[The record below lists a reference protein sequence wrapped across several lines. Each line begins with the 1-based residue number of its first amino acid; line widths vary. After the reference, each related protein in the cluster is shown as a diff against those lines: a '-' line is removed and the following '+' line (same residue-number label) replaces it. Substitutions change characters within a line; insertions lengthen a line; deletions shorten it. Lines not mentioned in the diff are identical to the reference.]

1 MRIAAIRARLGQML
15 AHPAIFLLGV
25 NAVCA
30 ILGLAQFAYT
40 LAILR
45 PVDFAVIGVL
55 AAIGG
60 VMTGLLDLKLADL
73 TTRLFF
79 AVPKSEPERR
89 GALLAASLV
98 LHVAMGL
105 AASALAYGAAI
116 LAAPRLLTAAPELWW
131 IAVMATRLGSV
142 YPMAA
147 LTTFL
152 RLLGAFQ
159 VSGWFRLATQTASTA
174 ITIVALSISPD
185 LTGYFAGAAAVTVLT
200 LVTAMATAALHVR
213 GVLGSPLVY
222 MPRSGAFRAFF
233 ASGFFLAGGS
243 LAGVSKLLSRSCD
256 TLIVASFGNDTLT
269 GLYRVARQ
277 GYDTLAGVTDAVHQ
291 FYTPTIVDCV
301 TRGRWAEFR
310 KHRNRLMLMGLAAVL
325 GAVLG
330 SWYVLRPLATT
341 YYPQYSPALTAFE
354 IFAPLL
360 FVTLGIHGW
369 LWPALVASG
378 RIWCFGVLG
387 ILGALVQLGALALLT
402 RFGPFDLGIAAMT
415 AWLMAATNYGP
426 LLAERFSQ
434 RARK

>member
-1 MRIAAIRARLGQML
+1 M
-15 AHPAIFLLGV
+15 
-25 NAVCA
+25 
-30 ILGLAQFAYT
+30 
-40 LAILR
+40 
-45 PVDFAVIGVL
+45 
-55 AAIGG
+55 
-60 VMTGLLDLKLADL
+60 
-73 TTRLFF
+73 
-79 AVPKSEPERR
+79 
-89 GALLAASLV
+89 
-98 LHVAMGL
+98 
-105 AASALAYGAAI
+105 
-116 LAAPRLLTAAPELWW
+116 
-131 IAVMATRLGSV
+131 
-142 YPMAA
+142 
-147 LTTFL
+147 
-152 RLLGAFQ
+152 
-159 VSGWFRLATQTASTA
+159 
-174 ITIVALSISPD
+174 
-185 LTGYFAGAAAVTVLT
+185 
-200 LVTAMATAALHVR
+200 
-213 GVLGSPLVY
+213 
-222 MPRSGAFRAFF
+222 
-233 ASGFFLAGGS
+233 
-243 LAGVSKLLSRSCD
+243 AGVSKLLSRSCD

>member
-1 MRIAAIRARLGQML
+1 MIFAALRRRLGQML
-15 AHPAIFLLGV
+15 AHPVIFLLAV
-25 NAVCA
+25 NVTCA
-30 ILGLAQFAYT
+30 ILGLVQFAYT
-40 LAILR
+40 LTILQ
-45 PVDFAVIGVL
+45 PADFAVIGVL

-73 TTRLFF
+73 TTRLYFG
-79 AVPKSEPERR
+79 VPKSEPERR

-159 VSGWFRLATQTASTA
+159 VSGWLRLATQVASTA

-185 LTGYFAGAAAVTVLT
+185 LAGYFAGAAAVTVLS
-200 LVTAMATAALHVR
+200 LVTAIATATLQAR
-213 GVLGSPLVY
+213 RVLGSPLVHI
-222 MPRSGAFRAFF
+222 PPSDTFRAFF
-233 ASGFFLAGGS
+233 ASGVFLVGGS
-243 LAGVSKLLSRSCD
+243 LAGLSKLLSRSCD
-256 TLIVASFGNDTLT
+256 TLVVASFGNDTLT

-291 FYTPTIVDCV
+291 FYTPTIVDCI

-310 KHRNRLMLMGLAAVL
+310 KHRNRLMLLALMAAF

-330 SWYVLRPLATT
+330 SWYVLRPLAAT
-341 YYPQYSPALTAFE
+341 YYPHYGPALTAFE

-360 FVTLGIHGW
+360 FVTIGIYGW

-378 RIWCFGVLG
+378 RIWHFGVLG
-387 ILGALVQLGALALLT
+387 IAGALAQLGALVLLV
-402 RFGPFDLGIAAMT
+402 RFGPFDAAIAAMA

-426 LLAERFSQ
+426 LLAERLWQ